1 MQSWKLTR
9 YNHPRLICCVVSAE
23 ASYPCI
29 AGEPPTGPMTKET
42 KALIESHIQAFEG
55 DAGRDTFGVPLINLA
70 QMNEIQMS
78 QWKHVSCIQ
87 DPPGV
92 QLYTQTGTVVKG
104 GHCLLTHHCAR
115 GSTSFES
122 FHLF

>member
-42 KALIESHIQAFEG
+42 KALIESHSQAFER

-70 QMNEIQMS
+70 QMSEIQMS